1 MRPFPLRHTKTSTW
15 MAVADPYFR
24 LALALPLAAALLLA
38 MALLQGCRTR
48 TSWRA
53 EYHATGELAAVQYG
67 EDTGW
72 AFWSEGDSKV
82 IDILDVNVSGA
93 SLK

>member
-1 MRPFPLRHTKTSTW
+1 
-15 MAVADPYFR
+15 MAAADPYCR
-24 LALALPLAAALLLA
+24 LACALLLAAALLLA
-38 MALLQGCRTR
+38 MAALQGCRTR

-72 AFWSEGDSKV
+72 SFWSEGDSKV
-82 IDILDVNVSGA
+82 VDILDINLSGA